1 MYYVCVCLCGYVY
14 LVIWYGRMAKII
26 NKTDH
31 VIALMIDNSWE
42 TIMPKGLCCK
52 LVAVRSESVVKDG
65 IRFNPIRIDS
75 VVELPDRQADTI
87 IIVEREVAL
96 FIWKT
101 QYREDVCYLDH
112 PIVRDDKYNSLA
124 AMSLVCMSE
133 SLVKYCL

>member
-1 MYYVCVCLCGYVY
+1 
-14 LVIWYGRMAKII
+14 MAKII

-31 VIALMIDNSWE
+31 VIALMVNGSWE
-42 TIMPKGLCCK
+42 TILPQGLSCK
-52 LVAVRSESVVKDG
+52 LVAVRSESIVKDG
-65 IRFNPIRIDS
+65 IQFNPIRFDS

-101 QYREDVCYLDH
+101 LYREDVCYLDH
-112 PIVRDDKYNSLA
+112 PMVRDDKYNSLA

-133 SLVKYCL
+133 SLVRYCL

>member
-1 MYYVCVCLCGYVY
+1 
-14 LVIWYGRMAKII
+14 MAKII

-42 TIMPKGLCCK
+42 TIMPQSLCCK
-52 LVAVRSESVVKDG
+52 LVADKSEPVVKDG
-65 IRFNPIRIDS
+65 IRFIPTRFDR
-75 VVELPDRQADTI
+75 VVELPSRQLGTV
-87 IIVEREVAL
+87 IIVEKEVAL
-96 FIWKT
+96 FVWKSF
-101 QYREDVCYLDH
+101 YREDVCYLDY

>member
-1 MYYVCVCLCGYVY
+1 VY
-14 LVIWYGRMAKII
+14 LVIWHGRMAKIV

-31 VIALMIDNSWE
+31 VIALMIDGKWE
-42 TIMPKGLCCK
+42 TIMPSGLCCK
-52 LVAVRSESVVKDG
+52 LKEDKHAPIYKDG
-65 IRFNPIRIDS
+65 IQFNPIRYDS
-75 VVELPDRQADTI
+75 VVSLPDRELGTI

-101 QYREDVCYLDH
+101 KYREDVCYLDH

-133 SLVKYCL
+133 YTVKYCL

>member
-1 MYYVCVCLCGYVY
+1 
-14 LVIWYGRMAKII
+14 MAKIV

-31 VIALMIDNSWE
+31 VIALMIDGKWE
-42 TIMPKGLCCK
+42 TIMPSGLCCK
-52 LVAVRSESVVKDG
+52 LKEDKQAPVHKDG
-65 IRFNPIRIDS
+65 IQFNPIRYSGVIS
-75 VVELPDRQADTI
+75 LPDRELGTI

-101 QYREDVCYLDH
+101 KYREDVCYLDH

-133 SLVKYCL
+133 NTVKYCL